1 MVNVSD
7 AVDKVTNR
15 PERTEGGVAKAIEKQ
30 TSKMPSDWFLI
41 AAVGAMGASLAMQMS
56 GSRHRSLFFGQ
67 WVPSI
72 LLLGVYNKIVKV
84 AGSDRFDQGGTA
96 GRPDLSRPGMTTAGA
111 R

>member
-1 MVNVSD
+1 MSD

-41 AAVGAMGASLAMQMS
+41 AAVGAISASLAMQVA
-56 GSRHRSLFFGQ
+56 GSRHKSLFIGQ

-84 AGSDRFDQGGTA
+84 AGSDRFDQGGTM
-96 GRPDLSRPGMTTAGA
+96 GRPDVSRPGMTTAGA

>member
-15 PERTEGGVAKAIEKQ
+15 PERTEGGVAKSIEQQ
-30 TSKMPSDWFLI
+30 TSKMPSDWFLMAAA
-41 AAVGAMGASLAMQMS
+41 AAVATSLALQVS
-56 GSRHRSLFFGQ
+56 GSKHRSLFVGQ

-84 AGSDRFDQGGTA
+84 AGSDQFDHGGEMN
-96 GRPDLSRPGMTTAGA
+96 RPGRMGSPAGA

>member
-15 PERTEGGVAKAIEKQ
+15 PERTEGGMAKAIEQQ
-30 TSKMPSDWFLI
+30 TSKMPSDWFLM
-41 AAVGAMGASLAMQMS
+41 AAVAAVATSLALQVS
-56 GSRHRSLFFGQ
+56 GSKHRSLFFGQ

-84 AGSDRFDQGGTA
+84 AGSDQFDRGGEMNRPPSA
-96 GRPDLSRPGMTTAGA
+96 GRVSPAGA

>member
-1 MVNVSD
+1 MVNVNE

-15 PERTEGGVAKAIEKQ
+15 PERTEGGLAKSIEEQ
-30 TSKMPSDWFLI
+30 TSKMPSDWFLMAAI
-41 AAVGAMGASLAMQMS
+41 AAIGTSLAMQVA
-56 GSRHRSLFFGQ
+56 GSKHRSLFFGQ

-84 AGSDRFDQGGTA
+84 SGHDRFDRGGEM
-96 GRPDLSRPGMTTAGA
+96 GRTGGINRPGMTAGA